1 MSDSLIILEKLV
13 LLFCFIFV
21 GFFCFRKGWLTKQGT
36 SEISNLIVNV
46 FNPLLMISTALSGS
60 GSIPQHLMV
69 QNLILMA
76 LFYGLMILLGPAV
89 AKLLRVQGN
98 DRKLVT
104 IMLVFANTA
113 FMGIPLVESLY
124 GSTETFYITF
134 YALGFNLLFYTY
146 AIQVFKRMSGDN
158 SPFRFKDLINPGII
172 CVLLA
177 MVLVLFPIHLPEIT
191 VKCITYVSD
200 TCIPLSMIITGCAL
214 AQIDL
219 KRVFTDVRL
228 YVFSLFQLLLIPAA
242 AALVL
247 HRSGGMGFDSTLV
260 GIFILLFGMPNGS
273 MPVIAC
279 ESYNV
284 DADLCSR
291 GYALTTLL
299 SLFTIPFVT
308 MFV

>member
-1 MSDSLIILEKLV
+1 M
-13 LLFCFIFV
+13 
-21 GFFCFRKGWLTKQGT
+21 
-36 SEISNLIVNV
+36 
-46 FNPLLMISTALSGS
+46 
-60 GSIPQHLMV
+60 
-69 QNLILMA
+69 
-76 LFYGLMILLGPAV
+76 
-89 AKLLRVQGN
+89 
-98 DRKLVT
+98 T

-124 GSTETFYITF
+124 GSEETFYITF

-146 AIQVFKRMSGDN
+146 AIQVFKRMSGDK
-158 SPFRFKDLINPGII
+158 SPFRFKDLVNPRII

-177 MVLVLFPIHLPEIT
+177 MILVLFPIHLPEIT

-214 AQIDL
+214 AQINL

-228 YVFSLFQLLLIPAA
+228 YVFSLFQLLLN
-242 AALVL
+242 
-247 HRSGGMGFDSTLV
+247 RSGGMGFDSTLV
-260 GIFILLFGMPNGS
+260 GIFILLYGMPNGS

-279 ESYNV
+279 ESFDV